1 MVRGFGGIKYNDMNK
16 KLRFEIMLSLVM
28 LILSAALA
36 LMSVSLTLPIIVTY
50 FFGGMVLLFAAIIT
64 ANIYDL

>member
-1 MVRGFGGIKYNDMNK
+1 
-16 KLRFEIMLSLVM
+16 MLSLCM

-50 FFGGMVLLFAAIIT
+50 FFGGMVLLFGAIIT

>member
-1 MVRGFGGIKYNDMNK
+1 MNK
-16 KLRFEIMLSLVM
+16 KLRFEIMLSLCM

-50 FFGGMVLLFAAIIT
+50 FFGGMVLLFGAIIT

>member
-1 MVRGFGGIKYNDMNK
+1 MNK
-16 KLRFEIMLSLVM
+16 NTRFEAMLSLCM

-36 LMSVSLTLPIIVTY
+36 LMSVSLTLPHLVTY
-50 FFGGMVLLFAAIIT
+50 FFGGMVLLFGAIIT

>member
-1 MVRGFGGIKYNDMNK
+1 MNK
-16 KLRFEIMLSLVM
+16 KLRFEIMLSLCM

>member
-1 MVRGFGGIKYNDMNK
+1 MNK
-16 KLRFEIMLSLVM
+16 KLRFEIMLSLCM

-50 FFGGMVLLFAAIIT
+50 FFAGMVLLFAAIIT

>member
-16 KLRFEIMLSLVM
+16 KLRFEIMRSLVM

>member
-1 MVRGFGGIKYNDMNK
+1 MMRGFGGIKYNDMNK

>member
-1 MVRGFGGIKYNDMNK
+1 MNK
-16 KLRFEIMLSLVM
+16 NTRFEAMLSLVM

-36 LMSVSLTLPIIVTY
+36 LMSVSLTLPMIVTY

>member
-1 MVRGFGGIKYNDMNK
+1 
-16 KLRFEIMLSLVM
+16 MLSLVM

-36 LMSVSLTLPIIVTY
+36 LMSVSLTLPHLVTY
-50 FFGGMVLLFAAIIT
+50 FFGGMVLLFGAIIT

>member
-1 MVRGFGGIKYNDMNK
+1 MEQTQSYKVRY
-16 KLRFEIMLSLVM
+16 
-28 LILSAALA
+28 AA

-50 FFGGMVLLFAAIIT
+50 FFAGMVLLFAAIIT